1 MSKTELGAGK
11 DVLAYCGKCKLALNH
26 VIIVMKNASTI
37 GKCKCKTCGAEHL
50 YRDPNQADK
59 KTKSKTP
66 RKSSSKAIPI
76 AEVWKNALENAQG
89 ESKSYNI
96 KNEFQVGDIIEHPKF
111 GKGVV
116 QKNLGPNKVETIFES
131 DLKILACAR

>member
-26 VIIVMKNASTI
+26 VIIVMKDKDNI
-37 GKCKCKTCGAEHL
+37 GKCKCRTCGAEHL
-50 YRDPNQADK
+50 YRDPNQVEK
-59 KTKSKTP
+59 KAKSKTT
-66 RKSSSKAIPI
+66 RKSSSKTIPI
-76 AEVWKNALENAQG
+76 AEAWKDALNNAQG
-89 ESKSYNI
+89 ESRSYSI
-96 KNEFQVGDIIEHPKF
+96 KEEFQVGDIIEHPKF

-116 QKNLGPNKVETIFES
+116 QRSIGSNKVETIFET